1 MHPRTHVIYQSLGR
15 HSLCRNQSSCPTQ
28 SPVRCSHSNHA
39 DTRESHANA
48 KRNAFATADT
58 DKKVR
63 IGHIITAARQERPRL
78 PAGAQGRAH
87 SVLGKTEFNTVRRK
101 HKQQRHA
108 ALHHS
113 ARSDVGG
120 TLDVGG
126 VGNAPEED
134 HSSSAALQAAEL
146 RVPSQICTAASV
158 SAKGLPGPTT
168 TRATTA
174 RTGTTAPRRGRRR
187 GNSRQQPPSSPIVR
201 SSSEAGLISVI
212 GCPSGLPICHQP

>member
-87 SVLGKTEFNTVRRK
+87 SVLGKTEFNTVQRT
-101 HKQQRHA
+101 QRHA
-108 ALHHS
+108 AFHNS
-113 ARSDVGG
+113 TRSDVGG
-120 TLDVGG
+120 AFDVGG
-126 VGNAPEED
+126 VGSSPAKD

-168 TRATTA
+168 TRATAA
-174 RTGTTAPRRGRRR
+174 RTGRHDSGEAEGEVA
-187 GNSRQQPPSSPIVR
+187 PSSSLHHRR
-201 SSSEAGLISVI
+201 SSGRAARRD
-212 GCPSGLPICHQP
+212 QFQ

>member
-87 SVLGKTEFNTVRRK
+87 SVLGKTEFNTVQRT
-101 HKQQRHA
+101 QRHA
-108 ALHHS
+108 AFHNS
-113 ARSDVGG
+113 TRSDVGG
-120 TLDVGG
+120 AFDVGG
-126 VGNAPEED
+126 VGSSPAKY

-168 TRATTA
+168 TRATAA
-174 RTGTTAPRRGRRR
+174 RTGRHDSGEAEGEVA
-187 GNSRQQPPSSPIVR
+187 PSSSLHHRR
-201 SSSEAGLISVI
+201 SSGRAARRD
-212 GCPSGLPICHQP
+212 QFQ